1 MISSG
6 RKEELFEE
14 LAFVEGNETTVIM
27 SPLLALLISIAC

>member
-14 LAFVEGNETTVIM
+14 LAEGKETTIIM
-27 SPLLALLISIAC
+27 SPLLELLISIAC

>member
-14 LAFVEGNETTVIM
+14 LAEGNETTIIM
-27 SPLLALLISIAC
+27 SPLLELLISIAC